1 MSYLELFPNLAVYRV
16 KTRDEVIDLPI
27 GITDVTAL
35 AQTKDNGSMG
45 ISVNLE
51 RDEPLATGDQ
61 VTVDGITGRIIK
73 LGSNFVDLQVNSK
86 CSLVQRVYNPDNIQS
101 FGNYTKRYRLN
112 KNHGVN
118 AIVAGILPQLWWTP
132 TYTVI
137 LGEDPNL
144 ILKLLFTAQV
154 RAIQNES
161 TAFYPFEVD
170 HLVFNTQ
177 PVLQQ
182 ANRREPMFQRMKA
195 NAQNGSFQP
204 DLIDLGID
212 KTYSWNKPATI
223 TSELSFPLHEI
234 DNIKSPRVYF
244 LPLEN
249 NAKPLYG
256 YSFDV
261 NEYIPTGPAR
271 IHSNDFSFKG
281 LSTLESIGKRV
292 NLKVGLENKLLANT
306 TVETRSLPSQNE
318 QQNRQEMTFHSIV
331 QSNFKRPVT
340 LIAEMDIFGT
350 LISSDPIIND
360 RLGNKLIWYYQI
372 QPGSNEISGTVIIE
386 F

>member
-1 MSYLELFPNLAVYRV
+1 LS
-16 KTRDEVIDLPI
+16 
-27 GITDVTAL
+27 
-35 AQTKDNGSMG
+35 
-45 ISVNLE
+45 
-51 RDEPLATGDQ
+51 
-61 VTVDGITGRIIK
+61 
-73 LGSNFVDLQVNSK
+73 
-86 CSLVQRVYNPDNIQS
+86 
-101 FGNYTKRYRLN
+101 
-112 KNHGVN
+112 
-118 AIVAGILPQLWWTP
+118 
-132 TYTVI
+132 
-137 LGEDPNL
+137 EDPNL
-144 ILKLLFTAQV
+144 ILKLLLTAQV

-161 TAFYPFEVD
+161 TTFYPFEVD
-170 HLVFNTQ
+170 HLVFNTR

-182 ANRREPMFQRMKA
+182 ADRSEPMFQRMEA
-195 NAQNGSFQP
+195 NAQAAQNGSLQP
-204 DLIDLGID
+204 ALIDLGVD
-212 KTYSWNKPATI
+212 KTYSWTKPTTI
-223 TSELSFPLHEI
+223 TSEISFPLHEI

-306 TVETRSLPSQNE
+306 TVETRSLPSENE
-318 QQNRQEMTFHSIV
+318 RQNRQEMTFHSIV

-340 LIAEMDIFGT
+340 LIAEMYIFGT
-350 LISSDPIIND
+350 LISSDPEIND

-372 QPGSNEISGTVIIE
+372 QPGSNEISGTVITE